1 MVAALPFLGVILRDP
16 RLVGLCC
23 GAMTWA
29 SVALLTQV
37 GASRAALDSHA
48 HVPSVPI
55 LKWPAVE
62 ADAIFQTCS
71 TEDAT
76 RLRELAKQLAEV
88 APPGSTIITDP
99 RPDGREGE
107 LFWPLKVLRPDLKV
121 STTGGATAVDPE

>member
-1 MVAALPFLGVILRDP
+1 M
-16 RLVGLCC
+16 
-23 GAMTWA
+23 
-29 SVALLTQV
+29 
-37 GASRAALDSHA
+37 
-48 HVPSVPI
+48 
-55 LKWPAVE
+55 VE

-88 APPGSTIITDP
+88 APPGSTIITEP

-121 STTGGATAVDPE
+121 STTGGATAADPE